1 MEADLKNKIELTV
14 LFFSVLREKTGCS
27 SMDVTLDPGS
37 SGGDLL
43 DLLSDQNEAVKMYR
57 SVIRLA
63 VNAEYAR
70 ENIALKHGDEVALI
84 TPVSGG

>member
-1 MEADLKNKIELTV
+1 METDLKKIELTV
-14 LFFSVLREKTGCS
+14 LFFSVLREKLGCS
-27 SMDVTLDPGS
+27 SMDVALEPGS

-43 DLLSDQNEAVKMYR
+43 DLLADQYEPVSMFR

-63 VNAEYAR
+63 VNAGYAR
-70 ENIALKHGDEVALI
+70 ESVVLSHGDEVALI